1 MQRLLLLWSAGS
13 RVCRLQELQCVGSVV
28 VALRLWSTGSIVV
41 VHGLSCSA
49 VCGIFLGQGVE
60 PVSPALTSGFFTT
73 EPPGKSPYCFLSQ
86 PGHLIY
92 PRLPVPCDLFQRKNP
107 FYPVSVELHY
117 MVLTR
122 ISGKANNKTCMS
134 NSQKQSIQE
143 KCPTTSQM
151 SEHTIGVF

>member
-1 MQRLLLLWSAGS
+1 MSDSVRPSRWQPARLPRPWDSPGKNTGVGCISFSRGS
-13 RVCRLQELQCVGSVV
+13 SRPRDGTWV
-28 VALRLWSTGSIVV
+28 
-41 VHGLSCSA
+41 SCTA
-49 VCGIFLGQGVE
+49 
-60 PVSPALTSGFFTT
+60 SGFFTT

-92 PRLPVPCDLFQRKNP
+92 PRFLVPCDLFQRKNP

-122 ISGKANNKTCMS
+122 ISGKANNKACMS

-151 SEHTIGVF
+151 SEHTIRVF

>member
-1 MQRLLLLWSAGS
+1 M
-13 RVCRLQELQCVGSVV
+13 GSVG
-28 VALRLWSTGSIVV
+28 VARRLWSTGSIVV
-41 VHGLSCSA
+41 VHRLSCSA
-49 VCGIFLGQGVE
+49 VCGIFLDQGVE
-60 PVSPALTSGFFTT
+60 PVSPALASGFFTT

-92 PRLPVPCDLFQRKNP
+92 PRFLVPCDLFQRKNP
-107 FYPVSVELHY
+107 FYPVSVDLHY

-122 ISGKANNKTCMS
+122 ISGKANNKACMS

-151 SEHTIGVF
+151 SDHTIRVF